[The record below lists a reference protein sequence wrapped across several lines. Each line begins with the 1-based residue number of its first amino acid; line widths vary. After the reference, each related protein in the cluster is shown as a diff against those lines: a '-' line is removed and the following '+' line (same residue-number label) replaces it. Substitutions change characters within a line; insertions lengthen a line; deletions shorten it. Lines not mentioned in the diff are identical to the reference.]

1 MSGILPGGFSVRA
14 WNFNTGRPCPPGSP
28 RLAQPLAGVAV
39 PSPGFAATAT
49 AAGRGHGGPSAEGP
63 CAHWG
68 QGRDQARFAAWSSC
82 PPTELRIPV
91 PGAPQSSPCREWVP
105 WGQGLPSAAHAQ
117 HCTVARFG
125 DSSCTG
131 THERAGADGEGKWGV
146 SAAVGALT
154 EHLPSATT
162 RHIPPPL
169 GLTVPPADAW
179 GMLAGWRHEA
189 ADGGAAP
196 GRPLPA
202 ATVTILV
209 LSCCE
214 GTPLARGLP
223 HHGPGYRREGEKG
236 ARAFS
241 ADCGDPEEPCSHAG
255 TGDSLTFHTQ
265 QKLCEN

>member
-1 MSGILPGGFSVRA
+1 MEFQH
-14 WNFNTGRPCPPGSP
+14 WPPVPSRVPPSCTTSRRGCCSQP
-28 RLAQPLAGVAV
+28 RLCSHSNRCGARA
-39 PSPGFAATAT
+39 
-49 AAGRGHGGPSAEGP
+49 RGSQRRGSLRTLGT
-63 CAHWG
+63 G
-68 QGRDQARFAAWSSC
+68 QGPGQVRSMEQLPTHRAAH
-82 PPTELRIPV
+82 

-131 THERAGADGEGKWGV
+131 THERAGADGEGKWRV

-241 ADCGDPEEPCSHAG
+241 ADCGEPEEPCSHAG